1 LGIASAVSCQAD
13 EIDVVVHEGGSILVM
28 DDDEMVR
35 ELATLT
41 LGRQGYTVM
50 TCSNGR
56 EAISLYRAALE
67 AGTPFS
73 VVLMDLTIP
82 GSMGGVETA
91 RQILAFDPAA
101 PLVVSSGY
109 SEDPVMANYKEY
121 GFCAAIEKPYNVD
134 EIARIIS
141 CNRR

>member
-1 LGIASAVSCQAD
+1 MASAVNCQAD
-13 EIDVVVHEGGSILVM
+13 EDHAVVHEGGSVLVM

-41 LGRQGYTVM
+41 LGRLGYLVK
-50 TCSNGR
+50 TCCNGK
-56 EAISLYRAALE
+56 EAISLYQAALE

-109 SEDPVMANYKEY
+109 SEDPVMASYREY
-121 GFCAAIEKPYNVD
+121 GFCAAIEKPYNAD
-134 EIARIIS
+134 DIAKIIS
-141 CNRR
+141 CNKR

>member
-1 LGIASAVSCQAD
+1 MVSAESSPVD
-13 EIDVVVHEGGSILVM
+13 EEDVVVHEGGSVLVM

-35 ELATLT
+35 ELATLS

-50 TCSNGR
+50 TCCNGK
-56 EAISLYRAALE
+56 EAINLYKAAIE
-67 AGTPFS
+67 AGAPFS

-109 SEDPVMANYKEY
+109 SADPVMANYKEY
-121 GFCAAIEKPYNVD
+121 GFCAAIEKPYNVED
-134 EIARIIS
+134 IARIIS